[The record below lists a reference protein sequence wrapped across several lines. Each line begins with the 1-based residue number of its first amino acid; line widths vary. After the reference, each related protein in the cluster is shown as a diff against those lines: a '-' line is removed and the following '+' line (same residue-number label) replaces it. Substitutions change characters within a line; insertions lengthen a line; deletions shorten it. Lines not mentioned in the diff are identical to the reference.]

1 MKDNMCRFSRPNQ
14 NKAVY
19 LQKSTLHASN
29 KSAVAMSETEETDG
43 SVTGTIHQVSSI
55 LIM

>member
-43 SVTGTIHQVSSI
+43 SVTGTIHQVSI